1 MADTA
6 KVANFLLKD
15 NQNNIHHLRS
25 FTDNDVAKV
34 KKGLTDIEELKEKV
48 ASLNAGQRQLAYKD
62 YYSADTNDGEMVA
75 GTYYMVPFNAGGEF
89 LEFDPVTGKPKNPQ
103 PVDTVVDLVV
113 SYYEIVYK
121 PAEGAKA
128 KLGRMNANISLANVL
143 YDNKDATISAHFTF
157 SQDVDGPAAQDVG
170 SLGDTKLATAKFVR
184 DTVNKKFTESGH
196 LTGKF
201 YDTGKPEEDSLVTNE
216 LAFYVATDLL

>member
-1 MADTA
+1 MADAA
-6 KVANFLLKD
+6 KIANFILKD
-15 NQNNIHHLRS
+15 GQGNIQHIRS
-25 FTDNDVAKV
+25 FTENDVTKIKQV
-34 KKGLTDIEELKEKV
+34 ISDVEQLKQKF
-48 ASLNAGQRQLAYKD
+48 ASSNAGQRQLAYKD
-62 YYSADTNDGEMVA
+62 FYSVDTNDGDMVA
-75 GTYYMVPFNAGGEF
+75 GIYYMNPFNAAGEF
-89 LEFDPVTGKPKNPQ
+89 LEFDPATGKPKNPQ
-103 PVDTVVDLVV
+103 PVSTVVDLTV

-121 PAEGAKA
+121 PADGAKA

-143 YDNKDATISAHFTF
+143 YDNKDATVSSHFTF
-157 SQDVDGPAAQDVG
+157 SQDVDGPASQDVA

-201 YDTGKPEEDSLVTNE
+201 YDTGKPEEAALVTNE

>member
-6 KVANFLLKD
+6 KVANFILKD
-15 NQNNIHHLRS
+15 AQGNIQVVRS
-25 FTDNDVAKV
+25 PTDNDIAKIRQ
-34 KKGLTDIEELKEKV
+34 GLQDIEQLKQKLA
-48 ASLNAGQRQLAYKD
+48 ASNAGQRQLAYKD
-62 YYSADTNDGEMVA
+62 FYSADTNDGEMVA
-75 GTYYMVPFNAGGEF
+75 GTYYMVPFNSAGQF
-89 LEFDPVTGKPKNPQ
+89 LEFDPVTGKPKSPQ
-103 PVDTVVDLVV
+103 TVPETVDLVV

-157 SQDVDGPAAQDVG
+157 SQDVDGPAAQDVS

-201 YDTGKPEEDSLVTNE
+201 YEAGKPEEGSLVTNE
-216 LAFYVATDLL
+216 LAFYVAADLL